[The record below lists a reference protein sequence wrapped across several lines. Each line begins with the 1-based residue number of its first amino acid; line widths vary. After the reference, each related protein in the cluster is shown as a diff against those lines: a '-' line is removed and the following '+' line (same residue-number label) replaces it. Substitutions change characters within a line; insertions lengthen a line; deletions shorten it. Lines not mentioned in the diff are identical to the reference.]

1 MAESKSVTLE
11 GLAMVSKTDMLSKER
26 RRASHGPPDVLKYSD
41 SDILIATILP
51 VRPGPFRVNFSLHYL
66 TALPVLPKPRPEMA

>member
-41 SDILIATILP
+41 SDRLIAILP
-51 VRPGPFRVNFSLHYL
+51 VRPGPFRVNFSLRYL

>member
-11 GLAMVSKTDMLSKER
+11 GLAMVRTTDMLSKER

-41 SDILIATILP
+41 SDILIAILP